1 MANLTIK
8 EINTGIMWGNFTND
22 ELQSVIAAVTYAR
35 AQLGAKVKRAIVK
48 GATVKFTSTRDG
60 LTRQGTVEKIAIKY
74 VTVNTLAGRWKVP
87 ANMLEVV

>member
-8 EINTGIMWGNFTND
+8 EINTGIMWGNFSND

-35 AQLGAKVKRAIVK
+35 AQLGAKVKRALVK
-48 GATVKFTSTRDG
+48 GATVRFTSSKDG
-60 LTRQGTVEKIAIKY
+60 LTRQGTVEKVKIKF
-74 VTVNTLAGRWKVP
+74 VTVNTPGGRWNVP